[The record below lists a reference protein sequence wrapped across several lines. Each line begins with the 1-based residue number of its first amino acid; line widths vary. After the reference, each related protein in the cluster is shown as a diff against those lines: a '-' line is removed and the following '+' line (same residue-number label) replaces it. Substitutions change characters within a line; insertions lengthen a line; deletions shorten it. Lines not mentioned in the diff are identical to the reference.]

1 MTDGCDKMNIFDKLT
16 EYCLHGGLYN
26 PELMEHEKVR
36 NLLIEAREEILL
48 LHKKLESGSNDCF

>member
-1 MTDGCDKMNIFDKLT
+1 MIAGCDKMNILDKLT

-26 PELMEHEKVR
+26 PELMEHQKVR

-48 LHKKLESGSNDCF
+48 LHKKLESGSNDR

>member
-1 MTDGCDKMNIFDKLT
+1 MIAGCDKMNILDKLT
-16 EYCLHGGLYN
+16 EYFLHGGLYN

-48 LHKKLESGSNDCF
+48 LHKKLESGSNDR

>member
-1 MTDGCDKMNIFDKLT
+1 MNIIDKLN

-36 NLLIEAREEILL
+36 NLLIEAREEIALL
-48 LHKKLESGSNDCF
+48 QESLQGLVERAK